1 MDQKRIS
8 RVLVAA
14 GAVAMA
20 AGIFLFFIYGPRMA
34 SECRTAYPELA
45 GMFWPGLV
53 WLEVIGLMYLAAMVE
68 YFRIVLNIGRERS
81 FIPEN
86 ARGLSRIALWMSIA
100 GCLWL
105 LGIVLPWLIWQVRLG
120 PAWVAMLLA
129 AVASFAM
136 GMLAWALGRLLTRAV
151 QYKEEN
157 DLTV

>member
-45 GMFWPGLV
+45 GMFWPGLI
-53 WLEVIGLMYLAAMVE
+53 WLEAIGLMYLAAMVE

-105 LGIVLPWLIWQVRLG
+105 LGIVLRRR
-120 PAWVAMLLA
+120 ALA
-129 AVASFAM
+129 
-136 GMLAWALGRLLTRAV
+136 
-151 QYKEEN
+151 
-157 DLTV
+157 